1 MTWTYKEKKYSK
13 LSEIRKQNHL
23 STSKVKWL
31 LKHRQISKIKTDT
44 SFINHNER
52 SPYDPTKEITI

>member
-1 MTWTYKEKKYSK
+1 MTWIYKGKNYPK

-31 LKHRQISKIKTDT
+31 LKHRQISEIKTDS

-52 SPYDPTKEITI
+52 LPYDITKEITI